1 MNQEIIKDALYSALT
16 LLKDEV
22 ESVIIPE
29 LSEEYYRVIDKIEIA
44 LKEI

>member
-16 LLKDEV
+16 LLKDEA

-29 LSEEYYRVIDKIEIA
+29 LSEDYYRVIDKIEIA